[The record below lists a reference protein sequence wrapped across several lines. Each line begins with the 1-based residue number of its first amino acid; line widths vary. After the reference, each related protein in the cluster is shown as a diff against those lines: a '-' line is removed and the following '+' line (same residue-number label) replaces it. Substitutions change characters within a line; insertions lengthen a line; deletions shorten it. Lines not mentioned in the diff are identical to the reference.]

1 MLSRYVTLAASLTPK
16 STYVAD
22 YPMMHQLTFSEGIAQ
37 MKSDGL
43 TEPAMTLSRATA
55 AGGWRHGANWDG
67 DHDCQYADYLS
78 HLYNNLDAQLSGQL
92 WWTVDTGGF
101 FCQGSEETLSRDFML
116 SATQPIMRQHGA
128 RDTRIWGE
136 CGRLQTSFPWTR
148 SSHRCCCDA

>member
-1 MLSRYVTLAASLTPK
+1 MLSRFATLAGSLTPK
-16 STYVAD
+16 RTYVAD

-37 MKSDGL
+37 MKKEGL

-55 AGGWRHGANWDG
+55 AGGWRLGANWDG

-101 FCQGSEETLSRDFML
+101 F
-116 SATQPIMRQHGA
+116 
-128 RDTRIWGE
+128 
-136 CGRLQTSFPWTR
+136 
-148 SSHRCCCDA
+148 

>member
-1 MLSRYVTLAASLTPK
+1 
-16 STYVAD
+16 
-22 YPMMHQLTFSEGIAQ
+22 MMHQLTFSEGIAQ
-37 MKSDGL
+37 MKKEGL

-67 DHDCQYADYLS
+67 DHDCQFADYLS

-136 CGRLQTSFPWTR
+136 RGRLLPNEWRLGSFFTPVLG
-148 SSHRCCCDA
+148 CCDA